1 MQTSTITA
9 LLNHNINDVW
19 KVVTDNHNYQWR
31 SDCYQIEVIDDLY
44 FCEYTKDGFRT
55 DFTITKKVMNQCYEF
70 ALSNKNM
77 EGTWIGI
84 FEESGNTTKI
94 TFTKCISVKNPI
106 MKLFV
111 KSYLKKQQ
119 NTYLSDLKKALEA
132 L

>member
-9 LLNHNINDVW
+9 LLNHNIDDVW

-31 SDCYQIEVIDDLY
+31 SDCYQIEVIDDLH
-44 FCEYTKDGFRT
+44 FCEYTKDGFHT

-77 EGTWIGI
+77 EGTWIGK
-84 FEESGNTTKI
+84 FEAIDKTTKI
-94 TFTKCISVKNPI
+94 TFTENISVKNPI

>member
-94 TFTKCISVKNPI
+94 TFTECISVKNPI

>member
-9 LLNHNINDVW
+9 LLNHNIDNVW
-19 KVVTDNHNYQWR
+19 KIVTDNHNYQWR
-31 SDCYQIEVIDDLY
+31 SDCYQIEVIDDLH

-77 EGTWIGI
+77 EGTWIGK
-84 FEESGNTTKI
+84 FEAIDKTTKI
-94 TFTKCISVKNPI
+94 TFTENISVKNPI

>member
-1 MQTSTITA
+1 MQTATITA
-9 LLNHNINDVW
+9 ILDHIVDDVW
-19 KVVTDNHNYQWR
+19 RIVTDNQNYHWR
-31 SDCYQIEVIDDLY
+31 SDCFKIDVVDELH
-44 FCEYTKDGFRT
+44 FCEYTEDGFRT
-55 DFTITKKVMNQCYEF
+55 DFTITTKIAHQRYEF

-77 EGTWIGI
+77 RGTWIGI

-94 TFTKCISVKNPI
+94 TFTECISVKNPI

-119 NTYLSDLKKALEA
+119 NIYLSDLKKALEA